1 MKSKTSHQSDENLA
15 LKTQFPFA
23 QSIVVGFQNFHDK
36 TVIRMNEI
44 VTGITQAFQLIV
56 TLNPEVLHIAA
67 LSVYISLM
75 ATILAACISIP
86 IGGLIH
92 FREFRGKRTL
102 KLIIQTLYSVP
113 TVVVGLL
120 LYLLLSRSGPLGFF
134 GLLFTPEGMIAG
146 QTILIIPIT
155 TGLVISALSGV
166 DRNISDTL
174 VSLGATEFQSITQI
188 VKEARLAILSAVILA
203 FGRAISE
210 VGVAMM
216 IGGNIAG
223 QTRVLTT
230 AIALQTGM
238 GDFGFSIALG
248 IILLVIALVIVVAM
262 NLITTGLSPEHQ
274 KILGGPRS

>member
-1 MKSKTSHQSDENLA
+1 
-15 LKTQFPFA
+15 
-23 QSIVVGFQNFHDK
+23 
-36 TVIRMNEI
+36 MNEI
-44 VTGITQAFQLIV
+44 VTGITQAFHLIV

-155 TGLVISALSGV
+155 AGLVISALSGV

>member
-1 MKSKTSHQSDENLA
+1 MDE
-15 LKTQFPFA
+15 
-23 QSIVVGFQNFHDK
+23 I
-36 TVIRMNEI
+36 I
-44 VTGITQAFQLIV
+44 TGITQAFNLII
-56 TLNPEVLHIAA
+56 TLNPEVLQIAA
-67 LSVYISLM
+67 LSVYISLA

-86 IGGLIH
+86 LGGLIH
-92 FREFRGKRTL
+92 FRKFRGKRTL
-102 KLIIQTLYSVP
+102 KMIIQTLYSVP

-120 LYLLLSRSGPLGFF
+120 VYLLLSRSGPLGFL
-134 GLLFTPEGMIAG
+134 GLLFTPEGMILG
-146 QTILIIPIT
+146 QMVLIIPIT

-174 VSLGATEFQSITQI
+174 VSLGATEFQSIVQI

-248 IILLVIALVIVVAM
+248 IILLAIALVIVVAM
-262 NLITTGLSPEHQ
+262 NLITSGLSNEHQ
-274 KILGGPRS
+274 QVLGEPRS

>member
-1 MKSKTSHQSDENLA
+1 MDA
-15 LKTQFPFA
+15 
-23 QSIVVGFQNFHDK
+23 
-36 TVIRMNEI
+36 I
-44 VTGITQAFQLIV
+44 VTGITQAFNLIV

-67 LSVYISLM
+67 LSVYISLA
-75 ATILAACISIP
+75 ATILAACVSIP
-86 IGGLIH
+86 LGGMIH

-102 KLIIQTLYSVP
+102 KMIIQTLYSVP

-120 LYLLLSRSGPLGFF
+120 LYLLLSRSGPLGFL
-134 GLLFTPEGMIAG
+134 GLLFTPEGMILG
-146 QTILIIPIT
+146 QMVLIIPIT

-174 VSLGATEFQSITQI
+174 VSLGATEFQSIIQI

-248 IILLVIALVIVVAM
+248 IILLAIALVIVVTM
-262 NLITTGLSPEHQ
+262 NLITSGLSAEHQ
-274 KILGGPRS
+274 QVLGEPRS

>member
-1 MKSKTSHQSDENLA
+1 MS
-15 LKTQFPFA
+15 
-23 QSIVVGFQNFHDK
+23 
-36 TVIRMNEI
+36 EI
-44 VTGITQAFQLIV
+44 ATGITQAIYLIV
-56 TLNPEVLHIAA
+56 TLNPDVLHIAA
-67 LSVYISLM
+67 LSVYVSLA
-75 ATILAACISIP
+75 ATLLAACISIP
-86 IGGLIH
+86 LGGLIH
-92 FREFRGKRTL
+92 FREFHGKQTL
-102 KLIIQTLYSVP
+102 ILIIQTLYSVP
-113 TVVVGLL
+113 TVVVGLI

-134 GLLFTPEGMIAG
+134 GLLFTPEGMILG
-146 QTILIIPIT
+146 QMVLIIPIT

-174 VSLGATEFQSITQI
+174 VSLGATEFQGIVQI

-238 GDFGFSIALG
+238 GEFGLSIALG
-248 IILLVIALVIVVAM
+248 IILLAIALVIVVAM
-262 NLITTGLSPEHQ
+262 NLITSGLSYEHQ
-274 KILGGPRS
+274 KVLGGPRS

>member
-1 MKSKTSHQSDENLA
+1 MD
-15 LKTQFPFA
+15 
-23 QSIVVGFQNFHDK
+23 
-36 TVIRMNEI
+36 EI
-44 VTGITQAFQLIV
+44 VTGITQAINLIV

-67 LSVYISLM
+67 LSVYISLA

-86 IGGLIH
+86 VGGLIH

-102 KLIIQTLYSVP
+102 KVIIQTLYSVP

-134 GLLFTPEGMIAG
+134 GLLFTPEGMILG
-146 QTILIIPIT
+146 QMVLIIPIT

-174 VSLGATEFQSITQI
+174 VSLGATEFQGIVQI

-248 IILLVIALVIVVAM
+248 IILLAIALVIVVAM
-262 NLITTGLSPEHQ
+262 NLITSGLSSEYQ
-274 KILGGPRS
+274 QVMGGPRS

>member
-1 MKSKTSHQSDENLA
+1 MD
-15 LKTQFPFA
+15 
-23 QSIVVGFQNFHDK
+23 
-36 TVIRMNEI
+36 EI
-44 VTGITQAFQLIV
+44 VTGITQAFNLIF

-67 LSVYISLM
+67 LSVYISLA

-86 IGGLIH
+86 LGGLIH

-102 KLIIQTLYSVP
+102 KVIIQTLYSVP

-120 LYLLLSRSGPLGFF
+120 VYLLLSRSGPLGFF
-134 GLLFTPEGMIAG
+134 GLLFTPEGMILG
-146 QTILIIPIT
+146 QMVLIIPIT

-174 VSLGATEFQSITQI
+174 LSLGATEFQSIVQI

-248 IILLVIALVIVVAM
+248 IILLAIALVIVVAM
-262 NLITTGLSPEHQ
+262 NLITSGLSAEHKQ
-274 KILGGPRS
+274 VLGGPRS